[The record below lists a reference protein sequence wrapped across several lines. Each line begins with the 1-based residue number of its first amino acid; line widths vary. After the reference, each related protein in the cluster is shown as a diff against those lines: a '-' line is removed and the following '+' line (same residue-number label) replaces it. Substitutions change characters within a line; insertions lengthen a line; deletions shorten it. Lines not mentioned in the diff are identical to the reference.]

1 MSAPIDLRLLWTWD
15 HCVQWTAARAG
26 THDWGASNE
35 FSGNAEDFVR
45 EYSLMLRWCG
55 QHGIQGV
62 VAWGLLRDQHGGVE
76 AAKRLCDVADE
87 AGVKLL
93 AGIGLNAYGG
103 AYYEGD
109 SPWSL
114 ANHLQAH
121 PELLALN
128 EAGEPHILRPGNFMP
143 QPMIHACPSRPE
155 NMEYMGESLR
165 WLMETVPLG
174 GVQVEAGDTGV
185 CQCTLCRDRRQHP
198 SSWFSWED
206 MAHTYAPAAEAI
218 WSVRPEALVVLETY
232 SNPEPHPGEDTPG
245 FGGGLP
251 HWAPECIERFPRG
264 GHIQWVC
271 DEYIPPT
278 SRREWTAAGVAP
290 AGFAGN
296 VMRCHLATWW
306 RQRGEELSVDW
317 LAVMAGRSINAG
329 FDGLSIFGEK
339 SPFRTGCELNYL
351 ALADYGSG
359 GNPEADL
366 QSFLERVAGP
376 LLGGAGRARDFLRLA
391 RLIDQPDQLGSAAAQ
406 ARQHAAALSGR
417 EAGRWTWLAW
427 YLSRWLYDR
436 ELE

>member
-1 MSAPIDLRLLWTWD
+1 MGSINLRLLWTWD

-35 FSGNAEDFVR
+35 YSGNAEDFVR

-55 QHGIQGV
+55 QNGIEGV

-121 PELLALN
+121 PELYALN
-128 EAGEPHILRPGNFMP
+128 EAGEPHILRPGSFMP

-155 NMEYMGESLR
+155 NMKHMVESLR
-165 WLMETVPLG
+165 WLMEAVPLG

-198 SSWFSWED
+198 SSWLSWED
-206 MAHTYAPAAEAI
+206 MAHTYAPAAEAV
-218 WSVRPEALVVLETY
+218 WSVRADALVVLETY
-232 SNPEPHPGEDTPG
+232 SNPTPHDGEDAPG

-251 HWAPECIERFPRG
+251 HWAPACLEQFPSG

-271 DEYIPPT
+271 DQYIPPT
-278 SRREWTAAGVAP
+278 SRWEWTAAGVAP

-317 LAVMAGRSINAG
+317 LALMAQKSMAHG

-351 ALADYGSG
+351 ALADYGSA
-359 GNPEADL
+359 GNPAADL
-366 QSFLERVAGP
+366 DSFLGRVAGP
-376 LLGGAGRARDFLRLA
+376 LLGGAERAREFLRLA
-391 RLIDQPDQLGSAAAQ
+391 RLIDTPDELERAAAE
-406 ARQHAAALSGR
+406 ARRHAAQLAGR
-417 EAGRWTWLAW
+417 PADRWTWLAG
-427 YLSRWLYDR
+427 YLSRWLYDATT
-436 ELE
+436 